1 MITPNRP
8 AYLNRDNSDRHR
20 IPGPRGLSTIGS
32 IIEYSQKPLE
42 FSTRCAHEYGDVVF
56 LSLGPI
62 RMYLFNHPS
71 LIEEVL
77 SKQNQNFIKDISY
90 RVLKGVFGDGLLLS
104 DGELW
109 KRHRRLMQSAFNSDR
124 IATYASTI
132 VADTAQML
140 TKWQPGKIRD
150 VHQEMSQLTVKVITQ
165 AMFGVDVTETALE
178 IGEALD
184 TIMLNYFHQAETSFL
199 LPTWLPTS
207 SNRKAHQAT
216 KRLNEIVYAIIDQRR
231 KVPKDDL
238 LSKMLQVQDEDGSQL
253 THQEL
258 RDEVMTL
265 LLAGH
270 ETTANALTWTL
281 MLLAQNPEAEAKLR
295 EEVQSV
301 LGERL
306 PTIAD
311 IPQLRY
317 TEMVIKESMRLYPPA
332 WTLGREVT
340 HDCQIGNYRLNRGAT
355 VYVSQW
361 VVHRDPRFF
370 QNPEQFCPER
380 WQDNLEQ
387 RLPRCTYFPFGA
399 GPRVC
404 IGKVFAMMEA
414 TLILAMIAQKF
425 RLTLVPHHPIEL
437 LPSITLRP
445 KQGVKMLLAQHGSPD
460 ILG

>member
-1 MITPNRP
+1 MITPNEP
-8 AYLNRDNSDRHR
+8 AQLNRDTSSHHR
-20 IPGPRGLSTIGS
+20 IPGPRGLSIIGS
-32 IIEYSQKPLE
+32 LIEYSRKPLE
-42 FSTRCAHEYGDVVF
+42 FSTRCAHEYGDAVS

-62 RMYLFNHPS
+62 HIYLFNHPS

-77 SKQNQNFIKDISY
+77 SRQNQNFIKDISY

-104 DGELW
+104 DGDLW
-109 KRHRRLMQSAFNSDR
+109 KRHRRLMQSAFNSER
-124 IATYASTI
+124 IATYTSTV

-140 TKWQPGKIRD
+140 AKWQSGEIYD

-178 IGEALD
+178 IGEALE
-184 TIMLNYFHQAETSFL
+184 TIMLHYSHQAETWFL
-199 LPTWLPTS
+199 LPAWLPTPG
-207 SNRKAHQAT
+207 NRKAHQAT
-216 KRLNEIVYAIIDQRR
+216 ERLNEIVYAIIDQHRQF
-231 KVPKDDL
+231 PKDDL
-238 LSKMLQVQDEDGSQL
+238 LSKMLWAQDEDGSQL
-253 THQEL
+253 THREL

-281 MLLAQNPEAEAKLR
+281 MLLAQNPEAEVKLG

-301 LGERL
+301 LAGRL
-306 PTIAD
+306 PRIID
-311 IPQLRY
+311 LPQLRY

-340 HDCQIGNYRLNRGAT
+340 HDCQIGNYRLNRGAM

-370 QNPEQFCPER
+370 ENPEQFCPER
-380 WQDNLEQ
+380 WEDNLEQ
-387 RLPRCTYFPFGA
+387 RLPRCAYFPFGA

-404 IGKVFAMMEA
+404 IGKAFSMMEA

-425 RLTLVPHHPIEL
+425 RLTLVPQHPIEL

-445 KQGVKMLLAQHGSPD
+445 KQGVKMLLAQHKT
-460 ILG
+460 